1 LHSYDRQVTNHR
13 VCQRVELVAVL
24 HVSPS
29 HSRIVYCDL
38 VPKICKGRSKS
49 GIRHIEPLPSIKNH
63 GTSNMYTGPHPN
75 LEKVDTTPNRPVLRG
90 ASACFAELA
99 IQESQH
105 SGSPAVKPRRV
116 PVSQARKVHPRRVVP
131 CRLANVSVLIRSI
144 IVIAEY

>member
-1 LHSYDRQVTNHR
+1 MTDKLLTIECVSVSSLLPYV
-13 VCQRVELVAVL
+13 
-24 HVSPS
+24 VSPS
-29 HSRIVYCDL
+29 HSRIVHCDL

-49 GIRHIEPLPSIKNH
+49 GIRHIEPLSSIKNH
-63 GTSNMYTGPHPN
+63 GASNRYTGPHPN
-75 LEKVDTTPNRPVLRG
+75 LEKVDTNPNRPILQGV
-90 ASACFAELA
+90 SACFAELA

-116 PVSQARKVHPRRVVP
+116 PVSQARKVHPRCVVT